1 MLPSKANVVVIGGG
15 ALGTSVAFQLAD
27 DGIENV
33 VLLDKGPIAQGTTP
47 FAAGQTGFLTAN
59 RESLELNQYC
69 IEFFENFRERT
80 GYPISFHQNGSL
92 RIALTDRFKNG
103 LEARIEVARDTDN
116 EAELIPHKRVKE
128 LVPTIKLPKSA
139 AVLFIPRDGFVEPK
153 SVAVAYASAASDRGV
168 SIHTR
173 TAVTGLDISDGRVC
187 RVRTTEG
194 CIETQWVVLAAGA
207 WTRQFAQTLGLDLRI
222 VPVRHQAFVTA
233 PIMGVSGGEPVVRF
247 VEDQIY
253 IRPYDRGLLVG
264 GYGYRPLSFDMN
276 EFPGNFE
283 IPSLEADQVYYH
295 QLSEVAAEY
304 FPILKYSL
312 TVQER
317 RGLPTIAPDG
327 NFVASGTCQIE
338 GLLIA
343 SACMVGGIFHS
354 PVIGRAVA
362 DVVSGKDS
370 GLPVQDLNA
379 DRFGSDYLREADL
392 RSTCETVYA
401 NQYRREK

>member
-1 MLPSKANVVVIGGG
+1 
-15 ALGTSVAFQLAD
+15 
-27 DGIENV
+27 
-33 VLLDKGPIAQGTTP
+33 
-47 FAAGQTGFLTAN
+47 
-59 RESLELNQYC
+59 
-69 IEFFENFRERT
+69 
-80 GYPISFHQNGSL
+80 
-92 RIALTDRFKNG
+92 
-103 LEARIEVARDTDN
+103 
-116 EAELIPHKRVKE
+116 
-128 LVPTIKLPKSA
+128 
-139 AVLFIPRDGFVEPK
+139 
-153 SVAVAYASAASDRGV
+153 
-168 SIHTR
+168 
-173 TAVTGLDISDGRVC
+173 
-187 RVRTTEG
+187 
-194 CIETQWVVLAAGA
+194 
-207 WTRQFAQTLGLDLRI
+207 
-222 VPVRHQAFVTA
+222 
-233 PIMGVSGGEPVVRF
+233 
-247 VEDQIY
+247 
-253 IRPYDRGLLVG
+253 
-264 GYGYRPLSFDMN
+264 MN